1 MIRMNYDIVL
11 FDLDGTLLNTLED
24 LADSVNYVMEQMG
37 YPKHPLEDIRN
48 YLGNGIRTL
57 MCKATP
63 GGEDN
68 PRFEEGFSL
77 FRSYYLTHNQIK
89 TKPYDG
95 IMELLAVLQNRQMP
109 IAIVT
114 NKNQPSVDVLVRDV
128 FQNKIV
134 VAVGDDGVRTRK
146 PDAAP
151 VQEALRRLRKEYPL
165 TNMDLRS
172 NATEQAWFAAVR
184 SRVLYV
190 GDSEGDAATA
200 QNAGIDCALCTWG
213 FRPVE
218 LLEALPHV
226 ALVHTPMELLDV
238 IGE

>member
-1 MIRMNYDIVL
+1 MNYDIVL

-37 YPKHPLEDIRN
+37 YPRHSLEDIRN
-48 YLGNGIRTL
+48 FVGNGIRML
-57 MCKATP
+57 MVRAIP
-63 GGEDN
+63 DGENN
-68 PRFEEGFSL
+68 PRFEEGFRM
-77 FRSYYLTHNQIK
+77 FQEYYLTHNQIK
-89 TKPYDG
+89 TRPYVG
-95 IMELLAVLQNRQMP
+95 IMELLETLQKRQTPM
-109 IAIVT
+109 AIVT
-114 NKNQPSVDVLVRDV
+114 NKNQASVDVLVRDV
-128 FQNKIV
+128 FQGRIAI
-134 VAVGDDGVRTRK
+134 AVGDDGVRARK
-146 PDAAP
+146 PDPAP
-151 VQEALRRLRKEYPL
+151 VQEALRRLRKGYPL

-172 NATEQAWFAAVR
+172 NATEQEWFAAVR

-190 GDSEGDAATA
+190 GDSDVDAATA
-200 QNAGIDCALCTWG
+200 QNAGVDCALCTWG